1 MFQPVRMRRR
11 RTLRSLA
18 LGGALVSFVVA
29 AGPAAAGDANGS
41 TYLFTSFDG
50 TNLMGLNNQGKT
62 FTAIYGSTTSFKA
75 AVLDKYIPT
84 DPCRAAAASYNDYV
98 AVNDTVGFDAS
109 LTGLANPLDATGTP
123 TDPCHVKVLI
133 DSSNTIKSFQPVP

>member
-1 MFQPVRMRRR
+1 MFQPARMRHR

-18 LGGALVSFVVA
+18 LAGALVSSLVVA
-29 AGPAAAGDANGS
+29 AGPAAAGEANGS
-41 TYLFTSFDG
+41 TYLFMSFDG
-50 TNLMGLNNQGKT
+50 TSLMGLNNQGKT
-62 FTAIYGSTTSFKA
+62 FNAIYGSTTSFKS

-84 DPCRAAAASYNDYV
+84 DPCRAAAASYDNYV
-98 AVNDTVGFDAS
+98 GTDDTVGFDYS
-109 LTGLANPLDATGTP
+109 LSLLANGAP